1 MDAKDILT
9 FVKKHPV
16 GVGCVILA
24 VVLSFGGYLRSSR
37 MGELET
43 ELDDRV
49 REGDRLKNN
58 LRYASK
64 LDEHLAAVNRAV
76 DRVNKGAIN
85 PSALATNLQ
94 FFYRLESELG
104 LKLVDLRQG
113 TPERSKQA
121 TEYNA
126 VPYTVAVEGTYRQLL
141 LFVQRLETGSHY
153 VKFLSSNLAPSR
165 AATTGEADPTD
176 PILILTLNLQLLGR
190 L

>member
-1 MDAKDILT
+1 MDAQDIVT
-9 FVKKHPV
+9 FIKKHPV
-16 GVGCVILA
+16 GVGCVVLA
-24 VVLSFGGYLRSSR
+24 VVLSIGGYVRSGR
-37 MGELET
+37 MGELES

-64 LDEHLAAVNRAV
+64 LDEHLDTVNRAV
-76 DRVNKGAIN
+76 ERINKSAIT

-113 TPERSKQA
+113 TPERSKQS
-121 TEYNA
+121 TEYIE
-126 VPYTVAVEGTYRQLL
+126 VPYTLAVEGTYRQLL
-141 LFVQRLETGSHY
+141 LLIRRLETGSHY

-165 AATTGEADPTD
+165 AATTGEADPTR
-176 PILILTLNLQLLGR
+176 PILLLTLNLQLLR
-190 L
+190 R